1 MAKKCITGFIEPLT
15 YLINKS
21 FSEGIFPTELK
32 LARVVQILKIF
43 QKLMYCNIFNFLEE
57 NSIIFKRQ
65 FGFCQ
70 KHSTSHAIITL
81 IHKITNSLDHGDIVI
96 SIFLDLKKAFDTVDH
111 TIHRILLNKLYAY
124 GIRGNVHDWFR
135 SYLTDRSQFV
145 IYDRECSDTKQ
156 IKCGVP
162 QGSILGSILFI
173 IYMNDTCAVL
183 SGNDL
188 SDLIKLLHT

>member
-1 MAKKCITGFIEPLT
+1 
-15 YLINKS
+15 
-21 FSEGIFPTELK
+21 
-32 LARVVQILKIF
+32 
-43 QKLMYCNIFNFLEE
+43 MYCNIFNFLEE
-57 NSIIFKRQ
+57 NSIIFNRQ
-65 FGFCQ
+65 FGFRH

-111 TIHRILLNKLYAY
+111 RILLNKLYAY

-145 IYDRECSDTKQ
+145 IYDRERSDTKQ

-162 QGSILGSILFI
+162 QGSILGPILFI
-173 IYMNDTCAVL
+173 IYMNDIMNVSNILYTILYADDTCAVW
-183 SGNDL
+183 
-188 SDLIKLLHT
+188 K